1 MRLARDFDASGLRAI
16 RDGDGDGE
24 HSVFV
29 GGVDLVGVE
38 AVAEKELAA
47 EGALSPFARDDLVA
61 FDGLPV
67 PLGGDRHGVA
77 FDSEVD
83 RRRVDARQVEVDHE
97 AVAVAVGVHRD
108 AGLAGLAPR
117 LVEDTVE
124 LAQRVESHEHGHCYL
139 QVRRFGA
146 VVGFSFSTHNVGH
159 YVDCQEGS
167 RHDLVM
173 VRMPGDP
180 GASNVTLAVAGFL
193 DACRSSNTRAAYR
206 ADLGHV
212 AAWCRGRGTLNL
224 LTIDAADVARYRTE
238 CELAGASA
246 ATVARRL
253 SAITSFGAYAAANGT
268 QSALAADIEIERPA
282 LESSS
287 TAELLTDADA
297 EALLAAADRISR
309 RSAALIR
316 LLMLDGL
323 KVGEVIRA
331 DAADVRGRPPR
342 MTLSSRSRTARTID
356 LHPDTATAVRRYL
369 DRRRD
374 GPLLLSERRG
384 RRPGRLTRFG
394 VDYLVK
400 QVAQA
405 AGLDQAVS
413 GNTLR
418 RRYVI
423 AAHADGTDLDR
434 IRRNAGHAD
443 RRTTR
448 RYLDPDTPSRNQ
460 PVL

>member
-1 MRLARDFDASGLRAI
+1 MLTVKRDSGHNLAM
-16 RDGDGDGE
+16 E
-24 HSVFV
+24 
-29 GGVDLVGVE
+29 
-38 AVAEKELAA
+38 
-47 EGALSPFARDDLVA
+47 
-61 FDGLPV
+61 
-67 PLGGDRHGVA
+67 
-77 FDSEVD
+77 
-83 RRRVDARQVEVDHE
+83 
-97 AVAVAVGVHRD
+97 
-108 AGLAGLAPR
+108 
-117 LVEDTVE
+117 
-124 LAQRVESHEHGHCYL
+124 
-139 QVRRFGA
+139 
-146 VVGFSFSTHNVGH
+146 
-159 YVDCQEGS
+159 
-167 RHDLVM
+167 
-173 VRMPGDP
+173 RMPGDP

-212 AAWCRGRGTLNL
+212 AAWCRGRGTLDL

-268 QSALAADIEIERPA
+268 QSALAADTEIERPA

-297 EALLAAADRISR
+297 ESLLAAADRISR

-331 DAADVRGRPPR
+331 DASDVRGRPPR
-342 MTLSSRSRTARTID
+342 MTLCLRSWTARTID
-356 LHPDTATAVRRYL
+356 LHADTATAVRRYL

-400 QVAQA
+400 QVAQT

-418 RRYVI
+418 RRYVM

-448 RYLDPDTPSRNQ
+448 RYLDPDTPARNQ
-460 PVL
+460 PVR

>member
-1 MRLARDFDASGLRAI
+1 
-16 RDGDGDGE
+16 
-24 HSVFV
+24 
-29 GGVDLVGVE
+29 
-38 AVAEKELAA
+38 
-47 EGALSPFARDDLVA
+47 
-61 FDGLPV
+61 
-67 PLGGDRHGVA
+67 
-77 FDSEVD
+77 
-83 RRRVDARQVEVDHE
+83 
-97 AVAVAVGVHRD
+97 
-108 AGLAGLAPR
+108 
-117 LVEDTVE
+117 
-124 LAQRVESHEHGHCYL
+124 
-139 QVRRFGA
+139 
-146 VVGFSFSTHNVGH
+146 
-159 YVDCQEGS
+159 
-167 RHDLVM
+167 M
-173 VRMPGDP
+173 VRKPGNP

-268 QSALAADIEIERPA
+268 HPALARDTEIDRPA

-287 TAELLTDADA
+287 TAELLSDADA
-297 EALLAAADRISR
+297 EALVAAADRIGR

-331 DAADVRGRPPR
+331 DAADVSGRQPR
-342 MTLSSRSRTARTID
+342 ATLQLHDRRTRTID
-356 LHPDTATAVRRYL
+356 LHPDTGSAVRRYL
-369 DRRRD
+369 GRRRD

-384 RRPGRLTRFG
+384 REPDRLTRFG

-400 QVAQA
+400 QTAQA
-405 AGLDQAVS
+405 AGLERSIS

-423 AAHADGTDLDR
+423 AADADGIDLDQ
-434 IRRNAGHAD
+434 IRESAGHAN

-448 RYLDPDTPSRNQ
+448 RYLEPD
-460 PVL
+460 